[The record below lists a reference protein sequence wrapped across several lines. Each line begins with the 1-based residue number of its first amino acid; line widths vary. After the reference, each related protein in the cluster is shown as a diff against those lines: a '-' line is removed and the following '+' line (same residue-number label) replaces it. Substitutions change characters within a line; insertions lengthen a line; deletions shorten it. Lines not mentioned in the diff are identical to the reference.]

1 MSAETKSTSTSTRWI
16 FRRREEKSDKIVI
29 PLTTSSSDA
38 GKRESVEKT
47 SMEKEGSFDGETAS
61 EGGEKPTFL
70 EDDDH
75 AIEQRDHAL
84 DAGNAVD
91 VVCDHVQRVDV
102 DKTVDPTRV

>member
-1 MSAETKSTSTSTRWI
+1 MIMKRWI